1 MTIQCTTCRYLDI
14 EPNETPCNHCGN
26 FNMWET
32 EEYRTVEELEK
43 IKAEIYRHHN
53 ITCNLKCA
61 TCFLEYNCELRRKID
76 LLEDLAIIDNH
87 IKELKGE

>member
-1 MTIQCTTCRYLDI
+1 MSMSCLDCHDFMDGFNRGKKEGTI
-14 EPNETPCNHCGN
+14 
-26 FNMWET
+26 
-32 EEYRTVEELEK
+32 EELKK

-76 LLEDLAIIDNH
+76 LLEDLAIIDKH
-87 IKELKGE
+87 ISELKGEQE